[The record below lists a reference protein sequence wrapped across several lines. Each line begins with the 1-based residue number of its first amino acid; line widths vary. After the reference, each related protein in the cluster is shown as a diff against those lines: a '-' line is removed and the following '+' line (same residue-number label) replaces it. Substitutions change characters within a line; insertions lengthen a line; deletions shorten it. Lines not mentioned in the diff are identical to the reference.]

1 MITTKEYSRESDRT
15 LAESLLFTVEN
26 MTDGFLTVNQE
37 WEIVYANKEAAGI
50 WAKPKNELTGKR
62 LWDIIPKTVI
72 PMVRSHYFKAME
84 KRMPVQFEMNW
95 QDRDAWYEVRIYP
108 SPEGISVHFRNIA
121 DRKKGQRL
129 LEESEERY
137 RAAVEQANDGVV
149 VTKGLNILYANK
161 KYLDIFDY
169 TSVEEMPGQSIACT
183 VHEDDRKRVIEMNR
197 QRLAGENAP
206 AKYTFKGIRR
216 DGTVLYVEVSAA
228 KTTSNGE
235 SVSLAYLR
243 DITSRVHEEEERKR
257 LAMVLEQTEE
267 LVVITDKNGIVRYVN
282 KAFEDKSGYLK
293 EEVLGRHHKFLKSGE
308 HEESFY
314 TSLRQTLEEGR
325 LWAGRMVHE
334 TKDGTLQEIE
344 TRMFPVRDETGEIM
358 DYVSVSRDIT
368 NEIRLEE
375 RLRQAQ
381 KMEAIGT
388 LAGGVAH
395 DFNNILAVIMGNVE
409 LALDDV
415 TDNSVRHNLDQI
427 FAASKRGRD
436 LVKQIL
442 AFSRKTEGGLKETE
456 VSALVK
462 ETTRLLRSSLPTI
475 IRIEL
480 NVRSAPC
487 VVLADP
493 SQIQQVLMNLSTNA
507 AHAMG
512 HTGVLRINLERVT
525 LKKNSNIL
533 EEGMAGG
540 SYVKLSVRDTGGGI
554 NPHIKKRMFEPF
566 FTTKEPGQGT
576 GMGLAVVY
584 GIVKGHKG
592 AIQVE
597 TAPRKGSVFSVFFP
611 ATAFPN
617 NQIQEEAS
625 VMPEGNER
633 ILFVDDEEQIVEISS
648 LMLERLGYEVTAT
661 TNALHALELF
671 KKDPQGFDLMITD
684 QTMPEITGL
693 ELADA
698 IFKQRRDFPVI
709 LCTGYSDAVSAEIA
723 KNAGIREFAMK
734 PLVKHEIA
742 ETIRKA
748 LGE

>member
-121 DRKKGQRL
+121 DRKKGQKL

>member
-50 WAKPKNELTGKR
+50 WGRPKNELTGKR

-95 QDRDAWYEVRIYP
+95 QGRDAWYEVRVYP

-121 DRKKGQRL
+121 DRKKGQKL

-137 RAAVEQANDGVV
+137 RTAVEQANDGVV

-183 VHEDDRKRVIEMNR
+183 VHEDDRKWVIEMNR

-206 AKYTFKGIRR
+206 AKYIFKGIRR

-334 TKDGTLQEIE
+334 KKDGTFQEIE
-344 TRMFPVRDETGEIM
+344 TRMFPVRNEAGEIM

-462 ETTRLLRSSLPTI
+462 ETTRLLRSSLPTT

-617 NQIQEEAS
+617 SQIQEEAS
-625 VMPEGNER
+625 GMPEGNER